1 MEPSNHP
8 FWQKIRIC
16 ALNPAPQWGA
26 LRHYLDVVGRRD
38 PLQQRTR
45 HDGGPLWRD
54 EGQTGRVLGGRD
66 RGACLRAQ
74 PPPRYAARGS
84 RRSGAT
90 PGRSSSTIASSW
102 LAEPHLGLVAEREDD
117 RRYAADD
124 DRLVGQDV
132 LQIDRVVVRPEEAYE
147 REDVDLGA
155 DQMAQH
161 LVAPGTRCLGRDG
174 K

>member
-1 MEPSNHP
+1 
-8 FWQKIRIC
+8 
-16 ALNPAPQWGA
+16 
-26 LRHYLDVVGRRD
+26 
-38 PLQQRTR
+38 
-45 HDGGPLWRD
+45 
-54 EGQTGRVLGGRD
+54 
-66 RGACLRAQ
+66 
-74 PPPRYAARGS
+74 
-84 RRSGAT
+84 
-90 PGRSSSTIASSW
+90 

-155 DQMAQH
+155 DQLAQH